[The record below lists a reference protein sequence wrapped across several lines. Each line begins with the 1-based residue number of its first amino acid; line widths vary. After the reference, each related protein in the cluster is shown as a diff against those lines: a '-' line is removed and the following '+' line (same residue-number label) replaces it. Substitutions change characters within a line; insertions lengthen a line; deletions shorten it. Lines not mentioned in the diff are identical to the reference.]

1 MLRELVVFVA
11 SVAMFFSVQNVAA
24 QQLKAEIVAFYNLE
38 NLFDTIDSPNVRDTE
53 FTPQGSKKWT
63 SARYKEKINNV
74 AKAIS
79 MLGTPENL
87 AGPAVIGLS
96 EMENH
101 AVLDDLIH
109 SDYLKPLNY
118 AIVHFDSPD
127 KRGIDVA
134 LLYRTNHFKVTSTR
148 SVPLIING
156 DDGKRVYTRDQLV
169 VSGILDGEPMSFIVN
184 HWPSRYGGE
193 ARSRGLRMAAA
204 RLTRSLVD
212 SICVI
217 NEDAKVIVMGDL
229 NDNPSNESV
238 RVNLNTGFDKNNLK
252 AEQLFNAT
260 EVLFRQGKGSLPYR
274 GKWDMFDQLIM
285 TPALVDK
292 NNKGYCFH
300 SVRVFYDPML
310 VQQEGEYKGYA
321 LRTYV
326 GNNYMGGYSDHFPV
340 YVLLVKEVSD

>member
-1 MLRELVVFVA
+1 MLRELIFIASSVV
-11 SVAMFFSVQNVAA
+11 MFFSIQNMAA

-38 NLFDTIDSPNVRDTE
+38 NLFDTIDSPDVRDTE
-53 FTPQGSKKWT
+53 FTPNGSKKWT
-63 SARYKEKINNV
+63 SARYKEKINHM
-74 AKAIS
+74 AKVIS
-79 MLGTPENL
+79 MLGTPENM

-109 SDYLKPLNY
+109 SDYLKPFNY
-118 AIVHFDSPD
+118 AIVHSDSPD

-134 LLYRTNHFKVTSTR
+134 LLYRRNHFKVTGTR

-156 DDGKRVYTRDQLV
+156 DDGERIYTRDQLE

-193 ARSRGLRMAAA
+193 ERSRGLRLAAA
-204 RLTRSLVD
+204 TLTRSLVD
-212 SICVI
+212 SICAE

-238 RVNLNTGFDKNNLK
+238 RLNLNTGFDKNHLD
-252 AEQLFNAT
+252 ADQLFNAT
-260 EVLFRQGKGSLPYR
+260 EVLFRQGKGSLKYR
-274 GKWDMFDQLIM
+274 GEWDMFDQLIM

-292 NNKGYCFH
+292 NNKGYYFH
-300 SVRVFYDPML
+300 SVRVFKDPML
-310 VQQEGEYKGYA
+310 VQQEGEYKGYS

-326 GNNYMGGYSDHFPV
+326 GNHYMGGYSDHFPV
-340 YVLLVKEVSD
+340 YILLVKEVAD